1 MHAKIKY
8 FYSALVTLLTTYSEI
23 KAIQSGKSSTEFV
36 FYLNSVSISQSQ

>member
-8 FYSALVTLLTTYSEI
+8 FYSALVTLLTTYLEI

-36 FYLNSVSISQSQ
+36 YLNSVSISQSQ